1 MLKVWPIPFLWWRGP
16 LGWPGRRLP
25 LGKLEV
31 LQPTMVKPE
40 TKNRKPLQCSDDS
53 FMSFVGYNSAC
64 ANYDPWLTMNAD
76 IYIFKQLL
84 GWALI
89 ASNWGHMKPWN
100 DDIQPTEAKPQ
111 FPIWNF
117 LESWIFKLHLPTIHK
132 LYKRS
137 IPVDFGELTD
147 GRLEQPFV
155 YIYIY
160 DYAKIIRVAGPFWQS
175 MTRFSSMKFRRWVKA
190 SSFLKT
196 HTHKRT
202 PAHTQTSH
210 IN

>member
-155 YIYIY
+155 YIYMTMQRLLGWQGHFGNQWHGLVLWNLGGEW
-160 DYAKIIRVAGPFWQS
+160 KPLLFWRH
-175 MTRFSSMKFRRWVKA
+175 TRTSA
-190 SSFLKT
+190 
-196 HTHKRT
+196 H
-202 PAHTQTSH
+202 PHTQTSH